1 MKKLFLIL
9 AFLLP
14 VTFCFAADSKLEEP
28 VEVHRTYKEQK
39 IKVLK
44 YEDWG
49 YNTWIDVPYGWH
61 VVSITANNHVVI
73 LVLEKN

>member
-1 MKKLFLIL
+1 
-9 AFLLP
+9 
-14 VTFCFAADSKLEEP
+14 LEEP